1 MDMPDDALLIV
12 CGGLLQVPAVRIA
25 QDLGL
30 KVIVT
35 DANPNA
41 AAMLHAD
48 HAVQLDIYDIEGHRR
63 LVDDLKTRYNLRGVF
78 AEGADVEVTVAASAE
93 QAGLPGIPVEAALN
107 TKNKVRSRRCL
118 DVAGLP
124 NPKWAEVSTKEEAHA
139 EAARIG
145 YPLIVK
151 AIDNSASRGTTRV
164 ARSDDLAAAVDLAR
178 SASDVGTVL
187 LEELLVGPEQ
197 SVEILFDAKGV
208 SHRLNI
214 VDREFASTGGAAME
228 LGHVNPS
235 DLSDAEKDQLFD
247 LAERAAKAT
256 GVRFG
261 AFKADTMWTKNGP
274 RILEVTAR
282 LSGGFDCQYTTPLSS
297 GRDFIRAAI
306 RVAVGEPIESK
317 DLHHKWRRYAAAW
330 SAFPRPGLVGRIG
343 GVEEVRAMKGVREV
357 FLRVAV
363 GEVIRPYQDCAA
375 RPAFI
380 IAVGD
385 TREEAIANAK
395 AGAVALVF
403 ETTEV
408 PGT

>member
-1 MDMPDDALLIV
+1 MRDDAILIV

-25 QDLGL
+25 HELGL

-41 AAMLHAD
+41 AAMHLAD
-48 HAVQLDIYDIEGHRR
+48 EAVQLDIYDIDGHRR
-63 LVDDLKTRYNLRGVF
+63 LVDDLAKRYNLRGVF
-78 AEGADVEVTVAASAE
+78 AEGADVEVTVAAAAE
-93 QAGLPGIPVEAALN
+93 QAGLLGIPVEAALN
-107 TKNKVRSRRCL
+107 TKNKVRTRRCL
-118 DVAGLP
+118 DAAGLP
-124 NPKWAEVSTKEEAHA
+124 NPKWAEISTHDEARTQ
-139 EAARIG
+139 AARVG

-151 AIDNSASRGTTRV
+151 AIDNSASRGATRV
-164 ARSDDLAAAVDLAR
+164 ARPEDLTAAVDLAR
-178 SASDVGTVL
+178 SASGVGTVL

-197 SVEILFDAKGV
+197 SVEILFDGIGV
-208 SHRLNI
+208 SHRLNV
-214 VDREFASTGGAAME
+214 VDREFAVAGEAAME

-235 DLSDAEKDQLFD
+235 TLSDAERDQLFEV
-247 LAERAAKAT
+247 AEKAAEAV

-261 AFKADTMWTKNGP
+261 AFKVDTMWTRDGP

-306 RVAVGEPIESK
+306 RVAVGEPIDGK
-317 DLHHKWRRYAAAW
+317 DLRYKWRRYAAAW
-330 SAFPRPGLVGRIG
+330 VAFPPPGRVDRIG
-343 GVEEVRAMKGVREV
+343 NVEAVKAMKGVREV

-375 RPAFI
+375 RPAFV

-385 TREEAIANAK
+385 SHDEAISNAK
-395 AGAVALVF
+395 AGAAALAF
-403 ETTEV
+403 DTTEV
-408 PGT
+408 